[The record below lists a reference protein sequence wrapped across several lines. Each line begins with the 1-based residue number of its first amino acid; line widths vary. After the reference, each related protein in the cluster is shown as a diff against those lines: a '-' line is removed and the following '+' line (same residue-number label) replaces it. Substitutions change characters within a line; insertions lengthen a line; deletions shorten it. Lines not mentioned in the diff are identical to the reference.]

1 MYIALPPS
9 LPPSLCLS
17 LYRYNHVSLLIAAA
31 MPPKGPCLAIAKQEK
46 RKAPHPLQFHPVPH
60 PRRIAPHHI
69 STPSTPVPP
78 LFHQAPSDSR
88 SSSIPD

>member
-1 MYIALPPS
+1 MYISLPPS
-9 LPPSLCLS
+9 LPLSVS
-17 LYRYNHVSLLIAAA
+17 LYIYIITLSLLIAAA
-31 MPPKGPCLAIAKQEK
+31 MPPQGPCLAIAKQEK